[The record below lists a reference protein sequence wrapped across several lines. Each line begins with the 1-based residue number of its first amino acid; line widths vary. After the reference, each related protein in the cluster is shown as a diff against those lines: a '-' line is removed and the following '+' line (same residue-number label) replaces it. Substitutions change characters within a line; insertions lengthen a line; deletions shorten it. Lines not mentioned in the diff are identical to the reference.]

1 MALLGNYSVFLKM
14 PVFSIA
20 GSTTSAQTQLRPNFL
35 HSGRMRNCFYRDME
49 TAAFSLWAQPTGYYP
64 PYAFLPPQVA
74 GELSSINQANGAG
87 SLEASGAMGL
97 NATAGLTGAGD
108 ITSAVG
114 QLVVSLVADLA
125 GSGTVS
131 SADLRAYLNAVA
143 DLTGGGTASAA
154 IGALAWATAA
164 VDGGGTISSATP
176 YATGT
181 LSATILSYSDMT
193 AEGVRDAVWNA
204 ILANYITAG
213 SAGVAL
219 ASASSA
225 GDPWNTLLP
234 GSYAAGTAGD
244 IIGNLLDS
252 IGARLVENGL
262 SQDEVTRIMF
272 SAIKG
277 TTTGVGTTTETFASD
292 DGAKTR
298 ITATYDA
305 NGNRLTVATD
315 GT

>member
-1 MALLGNYSVFLKM
+1 MALRFNGLSPTGAN
-14 PVFSIA
+14 PFSAIPSSFI
-20 GSTTSAQTQLRPNFL
+20 GFTSAAVDTTANLTTQW
-35 HSGRMRNCFYRDME
+35 GRGERHAVKTSFGEMASNPPATENPVAWTLADE
-49 TAAFSLWAQPTGYYP
+49 GGDLAAENT
-64 PYAFLPPQVA
+64 V
-74 GELSSINQANGAG
+74 NQANAIQFNLQRGINMVG
-87 SLEASGAMGL
+87 EM
-97 NATAGLTGAGD
+97 NADNAVQSALSM
-108 ITSAVG
+108 ITSMSVDMAAANALQG
-114 QLVVSLVADLA
+114 SMQLTMNLAANLAQSGDVVASLGLIAWCQASMVNEANMDA
-125 GSGTVS
+125 TN
-131 SADLRAYLNAVA
+131 LR
-143 DLTGGGTASAA
+143 
-154 IGALAWATAA
+154 
-164 VDGGGTISSATP
+164 
-176 YATGT
+176 GT
-181 LSATILSYSDMT
+181 LSMAANIVSYTDMT

-298 ITATYDA
+298 ITATYYA